1 MSQMDL
7 LVTNVAELLTAA
19 VQEVLQLMGQAM
31 LEYQRESARTR
42 LENQNLQQK
51 LKELQERTAGASDK
65 VLKVSFPTYEPH
77 LGEDHVQEDLV
88 HHGDSVVSEEILS
101 DNPVH
106 IKLVLDDITVDS
118 QHHFL
123 QGTCDYSL
131 TNQRP
136 LSRVKSSPPR
146 RIPNPSSGSRETPAT
161 SNTETPLG
169 SNKIKVESKSELP
182 ECSVMEETDNA
193 TTQAPVVPM
202 QDAPLANEH
211 NQQPVSTFSDSIVDY
226 NQPCKLLNSTS
237 KHILRSRV
245 ENTVHTGDVHSA
257 PCMSES
263 REILH
268 SCHVCGKTFAT
279 PSSLGAH
286 FVCHSNERPFVCK
299 CCKFRF
305 SRLADLKKHERIHT
319 GERPFNCSLCGR
331 RFNRTENLRRHL
343 RKVHYGAAL

>member
-1 MSQMDL
+1 MSQMDH

-31 LEYQRESARTR
+31 LEYQRESARTH

-51 LKELQERTAGASDK
+51 LKELEERTAGVSDK
-65 VLKVSFPTYEPH
+65 VLKVSFPRDEPH

-88 HHGDSVVSEEILS
+88 HRGDSVVSEEILS

-106 IKLVLDDITVDS
+106 LKLVLDNITIDN
-118 QHHFL
+118 QHFL

-136 LSRVKSSPPR
+136 LSRVKRSPPR

-161 SNTETPLG
+161 SSTETPLG
-169 SNKIKVESKSELP
+169 SNKVKVESKSELL
-182 ECSVMEETDNA
+182 ECAVTEETDNA
-193 TTQAPVVPM
+193 TTQVPVVPM

-211 NQQPVSTFSDSIVDY
+211 KQQPVSTFSDSIVHY

-245 ENTVHTGDVHSA
+245 ENTVHTGDVHSV
-257 PCMSES
+257 PSMSES

-268 SCHVCGKTFAT
+268 SCHVCGKTFAS

-286 FVCHSNERPFVCK
+286 FVCHSKERPYVCK
-299 CCKFRF
+299 YCNFRF
-305 SRLADLKKHERIHT
+305 SRLSDMKKHERIHT

-331 RFNRTENLRRHL
+331 RFNRTENLKRHL
-343 RKVHYGAAL
+343 RKVHFGAAR